1 MSMQCELVSIPM
13 DKLANYWEL
22 SESGEL
28 ENFEVLDLGQG
39 WHALSFLLTN
49 SENNPINAK
58 QLQDVIM
65 AKNCLNQES
74 IEDGDYPM
82 LYNEPKTVQ
91 EIANELQNVDIE
103 KILKNV
109 NFDNFSTNGIYGFF
123 GQISDD
129 EKEDNKQWLLQSFNG
144 LKEIYQNAS
153 NDNNAIMI
161 AIL

>member
-1 MSMQCELVSIPM
+1 MSMQCELISIPV
-13 DKLANYWEL
+13 DKLADYWVL

-28 ENFEVLDLGQG
+28 ENFEVLDLGQD
-39 WHALSFLLTN
+39 WHALSFLLTH
-49 SENNPINAK
+49 SENNPTNAT

-65 AKNCLNQES
+65 ARNCLNPEDV
-74 IEDGDYPM
+74 EDGDYPM

-91 EIANELQNVDIE
+91 EIANQLQNVEIE
-103 KILKNV
+103 KILENI
-109 NFDNFSTNGIYGFF
+109 NFDNFSANGVYGFF

-129 EKEDNKQWLLQSFNG
+129 EKENGKQWLLQSFNG
-144 LKEIYQNAS
+144 LKEIYQKAS